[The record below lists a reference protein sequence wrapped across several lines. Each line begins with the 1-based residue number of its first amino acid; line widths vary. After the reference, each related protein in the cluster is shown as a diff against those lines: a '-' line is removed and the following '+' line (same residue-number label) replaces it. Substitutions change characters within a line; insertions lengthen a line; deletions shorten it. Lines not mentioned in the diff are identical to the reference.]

1 MRTRL
6 IGLAICSFMLM
17 ALVAVAGPGHSV
29 KAQESATP
37 AATAATPAAQPA
49 QEQQIVTLVG
59 WYTRDESG
67 NFLRIGPLTS
77 NENLVAAAG
86 NATDRTLTGKI
97 DFDADS
103 NDGLPQVQI
112 GESTLDAYPVVE
124 GDPDSTVRW
133 TYFNDDSSLRPSTL
147 VMQVEATAGP
157 YKGAVGTVT
166 LISRSDD
173 GSGVMVVVLNLP

>member
-1 MRTRL
+1 
-6 IGLAICSFMLM
+6 MLM
-17 ALVAVAGPGHSV
+17 ILVSVAGPGSAV
-29 KAQESATP
+29 RAQESATP
-37 AATAATPAAQPA
+37 AATAATPTTQPA
-49 QEQQIVTLVG
+49 QEQKIVTLVG

-67 NFLRIGPLTS
+67 DFLRIGPLTT

-97 DFDADS
+97 DFDANS

-112 GESTLDAYPVVE
+112 GESTLDAYPAVE
-124 GDPDSTVRW
+124 GDPDTTTRW

-157 YKGAVGTVT
+157 YKGAVGSVT
-166 LISRSDD
+166 LISRSED